1 MISYDCS
8 IVPLGAYKM
17 IPTHELIQNSEF
29 MGLKVLEAKKAEN
42 YVHLR
47 YPETQE
53 KKILIECDKAL

>member
-17 IPTHELIQNSEF
+17 IPTHELVENSEF
-29 MGLKVLEAKKAEN
+29 MGLKVAEAKKAEN

-47 YPETQE
+47 YP
-53 KKILIECDKAL
+53 